1 VYFLRIKTT
10 LSLSRASQ
18 EEMRSNAER
27 ETDATVSAP
36 SSRMGSALVDNAEP
50 MSFTATPKT
59 ALDSGV

>member
-1 VYFLRIKTT
+1 MNIT

-18 EEMRSNAER
+18 QEMRNNAER

-36 SSRMGSALVDNAEP
+36 SSRMQSNLVDNAEP
-50 MSFTATPKT
+50 MSFTGPPKT